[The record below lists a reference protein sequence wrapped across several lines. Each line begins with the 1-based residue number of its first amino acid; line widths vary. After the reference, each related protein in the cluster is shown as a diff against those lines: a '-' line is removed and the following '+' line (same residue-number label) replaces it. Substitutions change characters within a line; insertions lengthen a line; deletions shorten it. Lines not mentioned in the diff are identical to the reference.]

1 MLNSQSGLMN
11 CKNNLNRMGVVLLVM
26 ILLSSFGF
34 VLATTKNVNDV
45 LVKEQTTDTGKV
57 ITTNMKKMVTKVSRT
72 SRTSKVTIVNQEAS
86 NPVDGGKQTLKE
98 KIKEYRTILN
108 IPKYKSVNV
117 KVVIKLIKR
126 KVTNYNN
133 FQRIVNVTKV
143 VSDAKD
149 KEIITKELL
158 DMDEKFIDRFTENTM
173 RNRPEVKKQIVNYI
187 RLVRMKRKIRVRI
200 DENRVRD
207 LFEKKITRDEFIDWI
222 WENI

>member
-1 MLNSQSGLMN
+1 
-11 CKNNLNRMGVVLLVM
+11 MGVVLLVM